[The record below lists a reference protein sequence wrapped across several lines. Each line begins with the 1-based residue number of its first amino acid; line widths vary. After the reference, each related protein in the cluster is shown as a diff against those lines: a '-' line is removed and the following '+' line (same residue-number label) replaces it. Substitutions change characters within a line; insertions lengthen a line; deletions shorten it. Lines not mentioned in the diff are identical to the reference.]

1 MLIDV
6 YDAPTDIK
14 IRKNPS
20 FKENSVENIFIS
32 NVVMIDEDRNTKTS
46 CKLLDSSEDRVK
58 LDSLT
63 LLVGPRP
70 TDYESLDS
78 SKSLK
83 INISCE
89 DEFGM
94 SINKLFVIP
103 VKGKVKFKRR
113 EKNVNDILKK
123 VCRYL
128 QM

>member
-1 MLIDV
+1 MFIDV
-6 YDAPTDIK
+6 NDVPTDIEL
-14 IRKNPS
+14 RKNS
-20 FKENSVENIFIS
+20 FLRENSVENIFIS
-32 NVVMIDEDRNTKTS
+32 NVVMIDEDKNTKTS
-46 CKLLDSSEDRVK
+46 CKLLDSSEDRLK

-89 DEFGM
+89 DQFGM

-103 VKGKVKFKRR
+103 VKGKIIYVYKHVTIF
-113 EKNVNDILKK
+113 
-123 VCRYL
+123 VCNFIEN
-128 QM
+128 QSSS